1 MKRTRCVGVS
11 AAAGVVLA
19 WCGAAAAQCG
29 GGGGG
34 VSMDMKKIMMNMK
47 TLTVDLVDADSKMG
61 EKKPDAKEAKAFQ
74 SGAAKMAFLNNQL
87 YKCLNTD
94 MHRMA
99 DKKLQK
105 GINDLNKQ
113 AKSKDSAGIHDGV
126 SQIRA
131 ACSSCHPDREL

>member
-1 MKRTRCVGVS
+1 MRK
-11 AAAGVVLA
+11 AGYLAGAVIAVVTFA
-19 WCGAAAAQCG
+19 WCGSAAAQCG

-47 TLTVDLVDADSKMG
+47 TVTVDLVDADSKMG
-61 EKKPDAKEAKAFQ
+61 EKKPEVKEAKAFQ

-94 MHRMA
+94 MHKMA
-99 DKKLQK
+99 AKKLQK

-113 AKSKDSAGIHDGV
+113 AKSKDSNGIHDGV

-131 ACSSCHPDREL
+131 ACSCCHPDKEL

>member
-1 MKRTRCVGVS
+1 MRK
-11 AAAGVVLA
+11 AGYVAGAVIAVLTLA
-19 WCGAAAAQCG
+19 WCGSAAAQC

-74 SGAAKMAFLNNQL
+74 SSAAKMAYLNNQL

-94 MHRMA
+94 MHKMA
-99 DKKLQK
+99 AKKLQK
-105 GINDLNKQ
+105 GINDLSKQ
-113 AKSKDSAGIHDGV
+113 AKAKDSAGIHDGV

-131 ACSSCHPDREL
+131 SCSECHPNKEM